1 MKVICKLKELMV
13 AKEINQLELAEKT
26 GLAPST
32 IGRLYRNQV
41 SRIDTTTLIAL
52 GEFFNLNSV
61 NELIEYEQ

>member
-1 MKVICKLKELMV
+1 MV
-13 AKEINQLELAEKT
+13 AKDINQLELADKT

-41 SRIDTTTLIAL
+41 SRIDTATLIAL